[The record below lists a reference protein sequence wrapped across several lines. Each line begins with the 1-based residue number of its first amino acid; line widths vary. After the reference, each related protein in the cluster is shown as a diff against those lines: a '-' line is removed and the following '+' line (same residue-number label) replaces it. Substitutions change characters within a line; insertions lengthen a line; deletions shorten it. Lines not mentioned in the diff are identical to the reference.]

1 MTNDA
6 LRAGALAG
14 DALPWQA
21 VSRRTLRLIAAE
33 IVRVSTDNADQR
45 RRGQILA
52 VLLVALLPMGLGF
65 AVFDTWGWLIAGA
78 ANAVYDLLTDLAFC
92 AAIVTI
98 WLINRR
104 GRVTLAAVAHLAL
117 LSFGLD
123 VFFLYTAPQRIE
135 ILFVEPVVV
144 AAFVLRPW
152 ATFPMAGVS
161 AASFAALNAFHGGE
175 RLLELQVALAY
186 FGIAIVAWL
195 VASTLEWTVRA
206 LQRTAADLES
216 DIAARRKAEAER
228 RHVKA
233 ALKASEH
240 HRRTLFER
248 SPLGIVL
255 FDRNLGISDCNES
268 FASLACLSREE
279 LLGLDQRRALDQRA
293 TAAIGEALA
302 GGVGS
307 YEGPYRGAGDEE
319 RWINLTASPLLGSR
333 REVSGAIAVVT
344 DLSDRKRA
352 EDLIERLAFHDALT
366 GLPNRG
372 LLRDRARQA
381 IDVAER
387 DGYRVALIVVDLD
400 RFKDVNDTIGQA
412 AADALLQRVAARL
425 SETVRTG
432 DTVARSGGD
441 EFAVLMPGLRR
452 SKDVPLV
459 AEKIL
464 AAFREPWEVEGHAF
478 FTTVSAGVA
487 FYPADAGDAQTLLE
501 NADTAMRRAKA
512 VGGDSCRF
520 YDAAM
525 NPRAGERLTLEHE
538 LRAALERGEFTLHYQ
553 PVVELGSGE
562 IVALEALLRW
572 QHPARGLL
580 AAGEFIPVA
589 EEIGL
594 LASLD
599 DWVLQMAC
607 HEASLWRDLAARP
620 LRLAVNVSARRL
632 QRPGLVRS
640 ITAALEASGLAPQ
653 QLELE
658 LTETAIMADEQL
670 AARLLGE
677 LHDMG
682 VTVALDDFGTGYS
695 SLSRLH
701 RLPIDRVKIDR
712 SFVARLCDDEGAGAI
727 VSGVVG
733 LSESLGL
740 GAVAE
745 GVETAEQLAFLREL
759 GCDAAQGYLL
769 GRPQPGEE
777 CRRLIA
783 GRLRVAECVD

>member
-1 MTNDA
+1 VTSDA

-21 VSRRTLRLIAAE
+21 VSKRTLRLIAAE
-33 IVRVSTDNADQR
+33 IVRVSSANPDQR
-45 RRGQILA
+45 RRGQIIA
-52 VLLVALLPMGLGF
+52 VLLAALLPMGLGF
-65 AVFDTWGWLIAGA
+65 VVFDSWGWLIAGA
-78 ANAVYDLLTDLAFC
+78 ANALYDLLTDLAFC
-92 AAIVTI
+92 AAILAI
-98 WLINRR
+98 WLINRH

-123 VFFLYTAPQRIE
+123 LFFLYTAPHRIE

-144 AAFVLRPW
+144 AAFILRPW
-152 ATFPMAGVS
+152 ATFPMAGAS
-161 AASFAALNAFHGGE
+161 AASFAALNVFHGGE
-175 RLLELQVALAY
+175 RLLEIQVALAY

-206 LQRTAADLES
+206 LQRTAAELER

-228 RHVKA
+228 RQVKA

-255 FDRNLGISDCNES
+255 FDRNLIITDCNES
-268 FASLACLSREE
+268 FASLACSSREE
-279 LLGLDQRRALDQRA
+279 LMGLDPQHALDQR
-293 TAAIGEALA
+293 TNAAMREALA

-333 REVSGAIAVVT
+333 RQVSGAIAVVT

-352 EDLIERLAFHDALT
+352 EDLIERLAFRDALT
-366 GLPNRG
+366 CLPNRG

-381 IDVAER
+381 IDAAETE
-387 DGYRVALIVVDLD
+387 GYRVALILVDLD

-412 AADALLQRVAARL
+412 AADTLLQRVAARL
-425 SETVRTG
+425 SRTVRAG

-452 SKDVPLV
+452 STDVPLV
-459 AEKIL
+459 VDKIL

-487 FYPADAGDAQTLLE
+487 FYPGDAGDAQTLLE

-520 YDAAM
+520 YEAAM

-538 LRAALERGEFTLHYQ
+538 LRAALVRGEFTLHYQ
-553 PVVELGSGE
+553 PEVELGSGE

-580 AAGEFIPVA
+580 AAFEFIPVT

-607 HEASLWRDLAARP
+607 REAALWLDLTARP

-640 ITAALEASGLAPQ
+640 ISAALEASGLPPQ

-712 SFVARLCDDEGAGAI
+712 SFVARLTDDDGAAAI

-783 GRLRVAECVD
+783 GRVRIEECVD

>member
-1 MTNDA
+1 MFDDA
-6 LRAGALAG
+6 LRTGALAG
-14 DALPWQA
+14 DALHWQA
-21 VSRRTLRLIAAE
+21 VSKRTLRAIAGE
-33 IVRVSTDNADQR
+33 IVRVSAASSDKR

-65 AVFDTWGWLIAGA
+65 VVFDTWGWLIGHASNA
-78 ANAVYDLLTDLAFC
+78 AYDVLTDIAFC
-92 AAIVTI
+92 AAIVGI
-98 WLINRR
+98 WLLNRR
-104 GRVTLAAVAHLAL
+104 GRVTLAAIAQLAL
-117 LSFGLD
+117 LSLGLD
-123 VFFLYTAPQRIE
+123 IFFLYTQPQRIE
-135 ILFVEPVVV
+135 VLFVEPVVV
-144 AAFVLRPW
+144 AAFILRPS
-152 ATFPMAGVS
+152 AAFILAGVS
-161 AASFAALNAFHGGE
+161 AASFAVLNVIHGGE
-175 RLLELQVALAY
+175 RLLELQVGLAY

-195 VASTLEWTVRA
+195 VASTLEWTVKA
-206 LQRTAADLES
+206 LQRTAADLER
-216 DIAARRKAEAER
+216 DIAARHKAETGR
-228 RHVKA
+228 RQAKV
-233 ALKASEH
+233 ALKASEQ

-255 FDRNLGISDCNES
+255 FDRNLVISDCNEN
-268 FASLACLSREE
+268 FATLACSSREG
-279 LLGLDQRRALDQRA
+279 LIGLDQRRVLDQRA
-293 TAAIGEALA
+293 TAAMSEALA

-307 YEGPYRGAGDEE
+307 YEGPYRGGGGEE

-344 DLSDRKRA
+344 DLTDRKQA
-352 EDLIERLAFHDALT
+352 EELIERLAFHDALT

-381 IDVAER
+381 IGVAER
-387 DGYRVALIVVDLD
+387 DGNRVALIVVDLD

-425 SETVRTG
+425 SETVRGG

-487 FYPADAGDAQTLLE
+487 FYPSDACDAQTLLE

-520 YDAAM
+520 YEAAM

-553 PVVELGSGE
+553 PEVELSSGE

-580 AAGEFIPVA
+580 AALEFIPVA

-599 DWVLQMAC
+599 DWVLRAAC
-607 HEASLWRDLAARP
+607 REAAQWRDLAARP

-640 ITAALEASGLAPQ
+640 IVAALEASGLAPQ

-677 LHDMG
+677 LHDLG

-712 SFVARLCDDEGAGAI
+712 SFVARLNDDEGAAAI

-745 GVETAEQLAFLREL
+745 GVETAAQLAFLREL
-759 GCDAAQGYLL
+759 GCEAAQGYLL

-783 GRLRVAECVD
+783 GALRVAACVR